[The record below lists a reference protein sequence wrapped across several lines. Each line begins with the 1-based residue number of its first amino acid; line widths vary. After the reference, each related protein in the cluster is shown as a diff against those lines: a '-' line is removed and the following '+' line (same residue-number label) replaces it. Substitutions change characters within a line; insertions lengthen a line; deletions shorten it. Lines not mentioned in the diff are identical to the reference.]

1 MIFRPS
7 AIPDRPVFKRPSN
20 LPSNKPIPSN
30 IKTDDVSKF
39 LPPGFKLEESTT
51 TTTTD
56 TSLIAD
62 ILSSIEHED
71 INKFLPNDFK
81 PQESRP
87 KPPRLFNQDQ
97 TTTKSTTKET
107 STESKLGNLFES
119 VNLDDVSAFLPP
131 GFKPTEEQESS
142 STTKPDFKLDISS
155 LFDDIETDASLL
167 PPGFNPDNVPQPE
180 QTTEKIVL
188 KFPTRPGGIKKQTES
203 SRKDQGRTGPELDIP
218 KIKSNLFDR

>member
-1 MIFRPS
+1 M
-7 AIPDRPVFKRPSN
+7 
-20 LPSNKPIPSN
+20 
-30 IKTDDVSKF
+30 SKF
-39 LPPGFKLEESTT
+39 LPPGFKIEESTT

-62 ILSSIEHED
+62 ILSSIEEED
-71 INKFLPNDFK
+71 IKKFLPNDFK
-81 PQESRP
+81 PKESRP

-97 TTTKSTTKET
+97 STTTKET
-107 STESKLGNLFES
+107 SNLFDS

-131 GFKPTEEQESS
+131 GFKPTEDQESS

-155 LFDDIETDASLL
+155 LFDNIETDDSLL
-167 PPGFNPDNVPQPE
+167 PPGFNPDNAPKTE

-203 SRKDQGRTGPELDIP
+203 SSKDPGRPGPGLDIP